1 MDYEKR
7 LVATLIY
14 INERIEY
21 LDIHLETTPEH
32 RELLGL
38 RAQLVGI
45 KRVLQGGEVTRPE
58 AAAGTEI
65 LRR

>member
-7 LVATLIY
+7 LVATLLY

-32 RELLGL
+32 RELLGP
-38 RAQLVGI
+38 RAQLVAI
-45 KRVLQGGEVTRPE
+45 KRL
-58 AAAGTEI
+58 
-65 LRR
+65 LRGDA